1 MKEIPNIDEL
11 LNSFIDAELTQRHQ
25 TEVQRL
31 ISHDPQVAQRL
42 RELQKTKMLVN
53 SLPAAEAPAD
63 MPERVKALLEKMPI
77 PREQPSRFDRRKG
90 ARYLL
95 VRKVLAAAAMIGL
108 VAALTAVVYTIV
120 VPESHTPAT
129 GFRARL
135 ELKTSNLPA
144 VDAAISKAIENSGL
158 SGFVSPRRQGNKSVY
173 AITCSRDAFGL
184 FLADMQNVWGRFDS
198 ATLFV
203 DAKPPGKQVVV
214 NDVSAEQIANLIT
227 PVKPKL
233 TGPEEKTQTPPSQSE
248 RTQKIHL
255 TIVVAGSE

>member
-11 LNSFIDAELTQRHQ
+11 LNSFIDGELTQRHQ

-31 ISHDPQVAQRL
+31 ISHDPRVAQRV
-42 RELQKTKMLVN
+42 RELQKTKMLVS
-53 SLPAAEAPAD
+53 SLPTAEAPAD
-63 MPERVKALLEKMPI
+63 MAERVKASLEKMPI
-77 PREQPSRFDRRKG
+77 PREQPSRFDQRKG

-108 VAALTAVVYTIV
+108 VAVLTVVVYTIV
-120 VPESHTPAT
+120 APEKLSPAT
-129 GFRARL
+129 GFKARL

-144 VDAAISKAIENSGL
+144 VDSAINKAIENSGL

-173 AITCSRDAFGL
+173 AITCSRDALGL
-184 FLADMQNVWGRFDS
+184 FLADMQNVWRRFDS

-214 NDVSAEQIANLIT
+214 NDVKPEQIANLIT

-233 TGPEEKTQTPPSQSE
+233 TGPEKTSETPPGQPE
-248 RTQKIHL
+248 KTQKIHL